1 MDGTEVPPVDGACPL
16 VFDVESDGSGL
27 GQTIVDAV
35 AQLATL
41 GELDISTRTRGKT
54 TGLQNEV
61 VTPGFTTADF
71 IKGVAPVPP
80 PPTGSTIDGEVFR
93 NVVPGSTVEFSFDAL
108 NDFQPSTE
116 VDQLFDAALEVLGDM
131 VTVLDVR
138 NVFIIVPRAEQSYNI
153 N

>member
-1 MDGTEVPPVDGACPL
+1 M
-16 VFDVESDGSGL
+16 
-27 GQTIVDAV
+27 
-35 AQLATL
+35 
-41 GELDISTRTRGKT
+41 
-54 TGLQNEV
+54 
-61 VTPGFTTADF
+61 
-71 IKGVAPVPP
+71 APVPP

-116 VDQLFDAALEVLGDM
+116 VDQLFDADIEVLGDM